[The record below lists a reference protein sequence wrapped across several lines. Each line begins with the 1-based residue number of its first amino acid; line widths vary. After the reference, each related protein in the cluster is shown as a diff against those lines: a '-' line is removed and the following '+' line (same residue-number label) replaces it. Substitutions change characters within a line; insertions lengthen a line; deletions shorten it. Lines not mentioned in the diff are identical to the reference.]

1 MLAAALGLVVGVV
14 LGTLGGGGSVLAVPA
29 LVYALGLS
37 PHDSTTGSLVIVV
50 ASSTAGALAH
60 GRRGHVRLGRGL
72 AFAASG
78 LLTSVV
84 AAHLSA
90 NLPDLLVLT
99 GFAAVMAAAALVT
112 WRGAGRA
119 TVAADGPTHGSTL
132 RTVAAGA
139 AVGALIGVFGVG
151 GGFLAVPALVAT
163 AGFTMADAVGTSLV
177 VIALNASAALAT
189 RATTSHVEWSVV
201 GPFAAAAALAA
212 VGGQLLS
219 TRVSAPA
226 LQRTFAA
233 LLATLAGW
241 VLVDQLVLH

>member
-1 MLAAALGLVVGVV
+1 MLAATLGLVVGVV

-37 PHDSTTGSLVIVV
+37 PHDATTGSLVIV
-50 ASSTAGALAH
+50 ASSSVAGALAH
-60 GRRGHVRLGRGL
+60 ARHGHVRLRAGL

-78 LLTSVV
+78 LLASVG
-84 AAHLSA
+84 AARLA
-90 NLPDLLVLT
+90 VGLPDAVVLA
-99 GFAAVMAAAALVT
+99 GFAVVMAAAALVT
-112 WRGAGRA
+112 WRAAGR
-119 TVAADGPTHGSTL
+119 TVLPDERPRRASTS
-132 RTVAAGA
+132 RTVGAGA

-151 GGFLAVPALVAT
+151 GGFLAVPALVAA

-201 GPFAAAAALAA
+201 VPFAAAAAVAA
-212 VGGQLLS
+212 VAGQLLS

-233 LLATLAGW
+233 LLASLAGW